1 MTMKVTK
8 QELTDRLRGKR
19 GVYTR
24 VFIDSLY
31 QDFADFGWAVFDEN
45 ALKEK
50 LDRLEANIRDDIT
63 TSPEVW
69 VRRFKKEIW
78 LEEM

>member
-8 QELTDRLRGKR
+8 QELTERLRGIR
-19 GVYTR
+19 AVYTG
-24 VFIDSLY
+24 VVIDSLY
-31 QDFADFGWAVFDEN
+31 TDLADLGWAVFDEN

-50 LDRLEANIRDDIT
+50 LDRLETNIRDDIT

-69 VRRFKKEIW
+69 VRKFKKEIW
-78 LEEM
+78 